1 MSNVHMFI
9 IPNKCSKV
17 DFSTTD
23 SLAKYNTNVI
33 IRVNEQYKNLGTD
46 AKFQFVDGDIPI
58 QIWIADDRKDNWQ
71 DHGLP
76 HELCSANFD
85 KEGPFGEYAPSYIP
99 ARLLKDM
106 KEGDTI
112 DISFNGTTV
121 TVTACQLDYRYR
133 SFGSFEEVVAKMS

>member
-17 DFSTTD
+17 DFSSD
-23 SLAKYNTNVI
+23 DDIVKFNNGGIL
-33 IRVNEQYKNLGTD
+33 RVNEQYKNLGADT
-46 AKFQFVDGDIPI
+46 KFQFIDGDTPI
-58 QIWIADDRKDNWQ
+58 QVWITDDRKDNWQ
-71 DHGLP
+71 SHGLP
-76 HELCSANFD
+76 HDLC
-85 KEGPFGEYAPSYIP
+85 KECAGDDQYDEYAPSYIP
-99 ARLLKDM
+99 ARLLKGM